1 MNFYA
6 KVGAGVG
13 ALILVAVAAIFLL
26 SSSEEEAIEKVLEG
40 GLKAAEEGNVEGV
53 IALLSPNYRNGD
65 QTYDGIVKRIRMAVA
80 QRISPAKMDGA
91 AIQVSGDDAE
101 ANVKVIVGALQLR
114 REFGLRLKLK
124 KEQGQWKVTSAEEVG
139 Y

>member
-13 ALILVAVAAIFLL
+13 ALILVAVAAVFLL
-26 SSSEEEAIEKVLEG
+26 SSSDEKVIEKLLEG
-40 GLKAAEEGNVEGV
+40 GLKAAEEGKEQEV
-53 IALLSPNYRNGD
+53 IALISHDYRNGD
-65 QTYDGIVKRIRMAVA
+65 QTYEGIVKRIRQAVA
-80 QRISPAKMDGA
+80 QRITPARMDGA

-101 ANVKVIVGALQLR
+101 ANVKVVVGALQLR

-124 KEQGQWKVTSAEEVG
+124 KEHGEWKITSAEELG
-139 Y
+139 H

>member
-1 MNFYA
+1 MNFYV

-13 ALILVAVAAIFLL
+13 ALILIAVAAVFLL
-26 SSSEEEAIEKVLEG
+26 SSSEEKVIEKLLER
-40 GLKAAEEGNVEGV
+40 GLKAAEEGNTEGV
-53 IALLSPNYRNGD
+53 IALISTDYKNGD
-65 QTYDGIVKRIRMAVA
+65 QNYDGICKRIRQAVT
-80 QRISPAKMDGA
+80 QRLTPARMDGA

-124 KEQGQWKVTSAEEVG
+124 KEGKEWKVTSAEEVG
-139 Y
+139 R